1 MIFSRKFFFNRV
13 FVCYLTVAFSIL
25 SFASSAP
32 AMFIPS
38 PLEGN
43 GTGHREMGLQTIQK
57 FLESKLVQ
65 HKLSQLG
72 FTTDEIQA
80 RLHQLD
86 DEQIHQVAGQINALE
101 SGGDSAAGWII
112 AALLLGLVIFLILE
126 LTGVIDV
133 MKW

>member
-1 MIFSRKFFFNRV
+1 
-13 FVCYLTVAFSIL
+13 
-25 SFASSAP
+25 
-32 AMFIPS
+32 
-38 PLEGN
+38 
-43 GTGHREMGLQTIQK
+43 MGLQTIQK

-65 HKLSQLG
+65 HKLSELG

-101 SGGDSAAGWII
+101 SGGDSAAVWII
-112 AALLLGLVIFLILE
+112 VLFLLAGIVFLILE

>member
-1 MIFSRKFFFNRV
+1 MIFSKRFFFNRV
-13 FVCYLTVAFSIL
+13 FICYLIVAFSIL

-38 PLEGN
+38 APEGN
-43 GTGHREMGLQTIQK
+43 GTGHREMDLQTIQK

-65 HKLSQLG
+65 HKLSELG

-86 DEQIHQVAGQINALE
+86 DEQLHQVAGQINALGP
-101 SGGDSAAGWII
+101 GGDSAAVWII
-112 AALLLGLVIFLILE
+112 VLVLVAVIVFLILE

>member
-1 MIFSRKFFFNRV
+1 MIFFKKFCLNRV

-25 SFASSAP
+25 SFVSSAP

-38 PLEGN
+38 SYEGS
-43 GTGHREMGLQTIQK
+43 GTGHREVDLEKIQK

-86 DEQIHQVAGQINALE
+86 DEQIHQIASQINSLE
-101 SGGDSAAGWII
+101 AGGDNTAAVVII
-112 AALLLGLVIFLILE
+112 ILLLGVIVFLILE
-126 LTGVIDV
+126 LTGIIDV
-133 MKW
+133 LKW